1 MFFSFKKSMM
11 TFQATFSYSYGLKEC
26 ILIELKFKYFLL
38 LWEISVL
45 KIKKLLGKWSLQ
57 PFLVADIQKP
67 KSFSWSSKYASFKI
81 TFVLLANGFASSL
94 SFIFSNS
101 SILSTFFTSSS
112 TNMWGLAKENFVQH
126 LYPDELIG
134 SWGIQQQ

>member
-11 TFQATFSYSYGLKEC
+11 TFQATFSHSYGLKEC

-45 KIKKLLGKWSLQ
+45 KIKNLLGKWSMQ
-57 PFLVADIQKP
+57 PFLVANIQNP

-81 TFVLLANGFASSL
+81 ALTKFAKALASSL
-94 SFIFSNS
+94 SFIFPNT

-112 TNMWGLAKENFVQH
+112 TNMWGLAKENFVQN